1 MFLHNLCCLNSPN
14 NQHWNWCFFYLQIMT
29 HNKETDAKKCLN
41 YQTALP
47 YQTYKNTGICYIGYI
62 AIKRNQ

>member
-1 MFLHNLCCLNSPN
+1 
-14 NQHWNWCFFYLQIMT
+14 MT

-62 AIKRNQ
+62 AIKRNQWL